1 VSWLVTGGAGFVGV
15 NLVRLL
21 ATRGIRARVFDD
33 LTHGRREDLA
43 GLDAELVV
51 GDIRDA
57 AAVERA
63 LAGVELVVH
72 LAAHTRVMDS
82 IADPTGSFDVNVRG
96 TLVLLEACRRR
107 GGLRRFILASTG
119 GAVLGDAVPPVHEGM
134 PARPLSP
141 YGASKLAC
149 EGYCSAYYGSYA
161 IPTVALR
168 FSNVYGP
175 YSYLKGSVVPVFFKR
190 ILAGEPLVIHGDGA
204 QTRDFLYVDDLCRA
218 IVAAA
223 ERECSGEVLH
233 VGSGRET
240 AIRDLADR
248 MLTVT
253 GIPVPIERRAARTGE
268 VGRNFACID
277 RARAVLGFVPAVSL
291 EEGLLRTWDW
301 FRRSQEPHI
310 RPAARL

>member
-1 VSWLVTGGAGFVGV
+1 AGRVRRHRPQSAGGARGALLQRHPHPAPGYRPRAALPVGFAPGLAAEHLHPPSRSRAGGRHPAPHRLARDAQPTRCGHVRDGRHHGCGTSGGRTRRGPRHSLPVRWLVTGGAG
-15 NLVRLL
+15 
-21 ATRGIRARVFDD
+21 
-33 LTHGRREDLA
+33 
-43 GLDAELVV
+43 
-51 GDIRDA
+51 
-57 AAVERA
+57 
-63 LAGVELVVH
+63 
-72 LAAHTRVMDS
+72 
-82 IADPTGSFDVNVRG
+82 
-96 TLVLLEACRRR
+96 LVLLEACRRR

-223 ERECSGEVLH
+223 
-233 VGSGRET
+233 
-240 AIRDLADR
+240 
-248 MLTVT
+248 
-253 GIPVPIERRAARTGE
+253 
-268 VGRNFACID
+268 
-277 RARAVLGFVPAVSL
+277 
-291 EEGLLRTWDW
+291 
-301 FRRSQEPHI
+301 
-310 RPAARL
+310 

>member
-1 VSWLVTGGAGFVGV
+1 MRPRSRRAPPR
-15 NLVRLL
+15 VRD
-21 ATRGIRARVFDD
+21 F
-33 LTHGRREDLA
+33 RRT
-43 GLDAELVV
+43 
-51 GDIRDA
+51 DA
-57 AAVERA
+57 ARPPPFSSGE
-63 LAGVELVVH
+63 LARH
-72 LAAHTRVMDS
+72 
-82 IADPTGSFDVNVRG
+82 RG
-96 TLVLLEACRRR
+96 RRR

-223 ERECSGEVLH
+223 ERECSE
-233 VGSGRET
+233 
-240 AIRDLADR
+240 I
-248 MLTVT
+248 
-253 GIPVPIERRAARTGE
+253 
-268 VGRNFACID
+268 
-277 RARAVLGFVPAVSL
+277 
-291 EEGLLRTWDW
+291 
-301 FRRSQEPHI
+301 
-310 RPAARL
+310 